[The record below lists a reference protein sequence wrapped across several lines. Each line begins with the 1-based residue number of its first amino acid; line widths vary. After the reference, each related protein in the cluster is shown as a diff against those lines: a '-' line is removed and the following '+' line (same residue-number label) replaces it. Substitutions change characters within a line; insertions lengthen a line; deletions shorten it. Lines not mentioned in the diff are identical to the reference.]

1 MSSHLSR
8 RTLLLGAAGLAGV
21 TACGSSGD
29 DDAGSGGSVELVY
42 RLWDEQQ
49 EVGYKKVFA
58 AFTEENPGITVRM
71 EVLPWDQY
79 WSKLTTE
86 LASGKAPDVFWM
98 TVESFPDLAGKG
110 VLAPLDDLI
119 ADTKID
125 LGKYHPNVVES
136 YKFEDK
142 QLGMPKDLGVVGL
155 LYNKTLVAKAGVT
168 MPKELTWAPDGSGNF
183 LEIARKL
190 TVDKAGVR
198 AGQSGF
204 DPASVKQWGFC
215 SWNHS
220 QTQWL
225 NWIPSNGGKAMDKPY
240 GTFEFAGEQSVQ
252 ALQWARDLI
261 YKWNVSPNGTRTN
274 PPTGQATEMFYRGEV
289 AMFPANNALLPFAL
303 PEVKFP
309 IGVAAMP
316 AGPAG
321 PTVVINGLAEV
332 MFAKTKHP
340 DEAGKL
346 VAFLGSEKA
355 QKLMGDAGYIIPAL
369 TGAGAGYTAYWK
381 QKGVD
386 VQPFL
391 DSAAGSTVNMPTAEG
406 WTAKVA
412 EINKAVND
420 LYLDKTDVAGIAA
433 TMDKIGNEK

>member
-1 MSSHLSR
+1 MSRSVSR
-8 RTLLLGAAGLAGV
+8 RTFLIGAGSVLALAG
-21 TACGSSGD
+21 CGSSD
-29 DDAGSGGSVELVY
+29 DKASSGGGKVELVY

-49 EVGYKKVFA
+49 EVGYKAVFA
-58 AFTEENPGITVRM
+58 EFTKQNPDITVRM

-79 WSKLTTE
+79 WTKLTTE
-86 LASGKAPDVFWM
+86 LASGKAPDVFWL
-98 TVESFPDLAGKG
+98 TVDYFPDFASKG

-119 ADTKID
+119 SKAGLKLDS
-125 LGKYHPNVVES
+125 YHPNVVQS

-142 QLGMPKDLGVVGL
+142 QLGMPKDMGIVGL
-155 LYNKTLVAKAGVT
+155 LYNKDLVTKAGVT
-168 MPKELTWAPDGSGNF
+168 MPAELTWAPDGSGSF
-183 LEIARKL
+183 LEVARKL
-190 TVDKAGVR
+190 TVG
-198 AGQSGF
+198 S
-204 DPASVKQWGFC
+204 KQWGFC

-225 NWIPSNGGKAMDKPY
+225 NWIASNGGHAMDKPY
-240 GTFEFAGEQSVQ
+240 GAFDFASQKSVE
-252 ALQWARDLI
+252 ALQFARDLVF
-261 YKWNVSPNGTRTN
+261 KWKVSPDGTRTN

-321 PTVVINGLAEV
+321 RTVVINGLSEA

-355 QKLMGDAGYIIPAL
+355 QRLMGDAGYIIPAL
-369 TGAGAGYTAYWK
+369 NNAGAGYKAFWK
-381 QKGVD
+381 QKGID

-391 DSAAGSTVNMPTAEG
+391 DSAAGSTVNLPIAEG
-406 WTAKVA
+406 WTAKSP
-412 EINKAVND
+412 EINKTVND
-420 LYLDKTDVAGIAA
+420 LYLDKVGVPDIATA
-433 TMDKIGNEK
+433 MDKIGNDK

>member
-1 MSSHLSR
+1 MSNPLSR
-8 RTLLLGAAGLAGV
+8 RTVLLGAAGLLGGL
-21 TACGSSGD
+21 TACGSSTD
-29 DDAGSGGSVELVY
+29 KATSGGKTELVY

-49 EVGYKKVFA
+49 EVGYKKVFE
-58 AFTEENPGITVRM
+58 AFTAENPDITVRM

-79 WSKLTTE
+79 WTKLTTE
-86 LASGKAPDVFWM
+86 LASGKAPDVFWL
-98 TVESFPDLAGKG
+98 TVENFPDLAGKG
-110 VLAPLDDLI
+110 VLAPLDEVI
-119 ADTKID
+119 AKAGIKLDS
-125 LGKYHPNVVES
+125 YHPNVVQS

-155 LYNKTLVAKAGVT
+155 LYNKALVTKAGIT
-168 MPKELTWAPDGSGNF
+168 MPSELTWAPDGSGNF

-190 TVDKAGVR
+190 TVGD
-198 AGQSGF
+198 
-204 DPASVKQWGFC
+204 KQWGFC

-225 NWIPSNGGKAMDKPY
+225 NWIASNGGKAMDKPY
-240 GTFEFAGEQSVQ
+240 GTFDFGGQKSVE

-261 YKWNVSPNGTRTN
+261 FKWKVSPDGTRTN

-289 AMFPANNALLPFAL
+289 AMFPANNALLPYAL

-309 IGVAAMP
+309 IGVAALP

-321 PTVVINGLAEV
+321 RTVVINGLAEV
-332 MFAKTKHP
+332 MFARTKHP

-346 VAFLGSEKA
+346 IAFLGSEKA

-369 TGAGAGYTAYWK
+369 NDSGAGYAAYWK
-381 QKGVD
+381 KKGID

-391 DSAAGSTVNMPTAEG
+391 DSAAGSTVNMPIAEG

-412 EINKAVND
+412 EINKTANN
-420 LYLDKTDVAGIAA
+420 LYLNKTEVAGIAT

>member
-1 MSSHLSR
+1 MSTPLSR
-8 RTLLLGAAGLAGV
+8 RTLLLGTAGLLGGL
-21 TACGSSGD
+21 TACGSSTD
-29 DDAGSGGSVELVY
+29 DTSSGGGKVELVY

-49 EVGYKKVFA
+49 EVGYKAVFA
-58 AFTEENPGITVRM
+58 AFTAENPDITVRM

-79 WSKLTTE
+79 WTKLTTE
-86 LASGKAPDVFWM
+86 LASGKAPDVFWL
-98 TVESFPDLAGKG
+98 TVDYFPDLAGKG

-119 ADTKID
+119 AKAGIKLDS
-125 LGKYHPNVVES
+125 YHPNVVQS

-155 LYNKTLVAKAGVT
+155 LYNKTLVAKAGIT
-168 MPKELTWAPDGSGNF
+168 MPDQLTWAPDGSGNF

-190 TVDKAGVR
+190 TVGD
-198 AGQSGF
+198 
-204 DPASVKQWGFC
+204 KQWGFC

-225 NWIPSNGGKAMDKPY
+225 NWIASNGGRAMDKPY
-240 GTFEFAGEQSVQ
+240 GSFDFAGQKSVE

-261 YKWNVSPNGTRTN
+261 FKWHVSPDGTRTN

-321 PTVVINGLAEV
+321 RTVVINGLAEV

-355 QKLMGDAGYIIPAL
+355 QKLMGDAGYVIPAL
-369 TGAGAGYTAYWK
+369 NDAGAGYAAYWK
-381 QKGVD
+381 KKGID

-391 DSAAGSTVNMPTAEG
+391 DSAAGTTVNMPIAEG

-420 LYLDKTDVAGIAA
+420 VYLDKTDVAGIAA

>member
-1 MSSHLSR
+1 MSTPLSR
-8 RTLLLGAAGLAGV
+8 RTLLLGTAGLLGGL
-21 TACGSSGD
+21 TACGSSTD
-29 DDAGSGGSVELVY
+29 DTSSGGGKVELVY

-49 EVGYKKVFA
+49 EVGYKAVFA
-58 AFTEENPGITVRM
+58 AFTAENPDITVRM

-79 WSKLTTE
+79 WTKLTTE
-86 LASGKAPDVFWM
+86 LASGKAPDVFWL
-98 TVESFPDLAGKG
+98 TVENFPDLAGKG

-119 ADTKID
+119 SKAGLKLDS
-125 LGKYHPNVVES
+125 YHPNVVQS

-142 QLGMPKDLGVVGL
+142 QLGLPKDLGVVGL
-155 LYNKTLVAKAGVT
+155 LYNKDLFAKAGVT
-168 MPKELTWAPDGSGNF
+168 MPADLTWNPDGSGSF
-183 LEIARKL
+183 MDLARKL
-190 TVDKAGVR
+190 TKGD
-198 AGQSGF
+198 
-204 DPASVKQWGFC
+204 KQWGFC

-225 NWIPSNGGKAMDKPY
+225 NWIASNGGQAMDKPY
-240 GTFEFAGEQSVQ
+240 GSFEFAGEKSVQ
-252 ALQWARDLI
+252 AMQWARDLI
-261 YKWNVSPNGTRTN
+261 FKWHLSPDGTRTN

-316 AGPAG
+316 AGPSG
-321 PTVVINGLAEV
+321 RTVVINGLAEV

-340 DEAGKL
+340 EEAGKL

-355 QKLMGDAGYIIPAL
+355 QKLMGDAGYVIPAL
-369 TGAGAGYTAYWK
+369 NDAGAGYAAFWK
-381 QKGVD
+381 KKGID

-391 DSAAGSTVNMPTAEG
+391 DSAAGSTVNMPIASG

-433 TMDKIGNEK
+433 TMDKIGNER

>member
-1 MSSHLSR
+1 MSLSR
-8 RTLLLGAAGLAGV
+8 RTFLIGAGSVLALAG
-21 TACGSSGD
+21 CGSSND
-29 DDAGSGGSVELVY
+29 KPSGGGKVELVY

-49 EVGYKKVFA
+49 EVGYKAVFA
-58 AFTEENPGITVRM
+58 EFTKENPDITVRM

-79 WSKLTTE
+79 WTKLTTE
-86 LASGKAPDVFWM
+86 LASGKAPDVFWL
-98 TVESFPDLAGKG
+98 TVDYFPDFASKG

-119 ADTKID
+119 SKAGLK
-125 LGKYHPNVVES
+125 LEAYHPNVVQS

-142 QLGMPKDLGVVGL
+142 QLGMPKDLGIVGL
-155 LYNKTLVAKAGVT
+155 LYNKTLVAKAGIT
-168 MPKELTWAPDGSGNF
+168 MPSELTWAPDGSGSF

-190 TVDKAGVR
+190 TVGE
-198 AGQSGF
+198 
-204 DPASVKQWGFC
+204 KQWGFC

-225 NWIPSNGGKAMDKPY
+225 NWIASNGGHAMDKPY
-240 GTFEFAGEQSVQ
+240 GTFDFAGDKSVE
-252 ALQWARDLI
+252 ALQFARDLVF
-261 YKWNVSPNGTRTN
+261 KWKVSPDGTRTN

-321 PTVVINGLAEV
+321 RTVVINGLAEA

-346 VAFLGSEKA
+346 VTFLGSEKA
-355 QKLMGDAGYIIPAL
+355 QRLMGDAGYIIPAL
-369 TGAGAGYTAYWK
+369 NDAGAGYQAYWK
-381 QKGVD
+381 KKDID
-386 VQPFL
+386 VQPFI
-391 DSAAGSTVNMPTAEG
+391 DSAAGSTVNLPIAEG
-406 WTAKVA
+406 WTAKSPD
-412 EINKAVND
+412 INKAVND
-420 LYLDKTDVAGIAA
+420 LYLDKVGVADIAKA
-433 TMDKIGNEK
+433 MDKIGNDK

>member
-1 MSSHLSR
+1 MSLSR
-8 RTLLLGAAGLAGV
+8 RTFLIGAGSVLALAG
-21 TACGSSGD
+21 CGSSD
-29 DDAGSGGSVELVY
+29 NKASSGGKVELVY

-49 EVGYKKVFA
+49 EVGYKAVFA
-58 AFTEENPGITVRM
+58 EFTKQNPDITVRM

-79 WSKLTTE
+79 WTKLTTE
-86 LASGKAPDVFWM
+86 LASGKAPDVFWL
-98 TVESFPDLAGKG
+98 TVDYFPDFAGKG

-119 ADTKID
+119 SKAGLKLDS
-125 LGKYHPNVVES
+125 YHPNVVQS

-142 QLGMPKDLGVVGL
+142 QLGMPKDMGIVGL
-155 LYNKTLVAKAGVT
+155 LYNKDLVAKAGIT
-168 MPKELTWAPDGSGNF
+168 MPAELTWAPDGSGSF
-183 LEIARKL
+183 LEVARKL
-190 TVDKAGVR
+190 TVG
-198 AGQSGF
+198 S
-204 DPASVKQWGFC
+204 KQWGFC

-225 NWIPSNGGKAMDKPY
+225 NWIASNGGHAMDKPY
-240 GTFEFAGEQSVQ
+240 GAFDFASPKSVE
-252 ALQWARDLI
+252 ALQFARDLVF
-261 YKWNVSPNGTRTN
+261 KWKVSPDGTRTN

-321 PTVVINGLAEV
+321 RTVVINGLSEA

-369 TGAGAGYTAYWK
+369 NNAGAGYQSFWK
-381 QKGVD
+381 QKGID

-391 DSAAGSTVNMPTAEG
+391 DSAAGSTVNLPIAEG
-406 WTAKVA
+406 WTAKSP
-412 EINKAVND
+412 EINKTVND
-420 LYLDKTDVAGIAA
+420 LYLDKIAVPDIAA
-433 TMDKIGNEK
+433 AMDKIGNDK

>member
-1 MSSHLSR
+1 MSTPLSR
-8 RTLLLGAAGLAGV
+8 RTLLLGTAGLLGGL
-21 TACGSSGD
+21 TACGSSTD
-29 DDAGSGGSVELVY
+29 DTSSGGGKVELVY

-49 EVGYKKVFA
+49 EVGYKAVFA
-58 AFTEENPGITVRM
+58 AFTAENPDITVRM

-79 WSKLTTE
+79 WTKLTTE
-86 LASGKAPDVFWM
+86 LASGKAPDVFWL
-98 TVESFPDLAGKG
+98 TVENFPDLAGKG

-119 ADTKID
+119 SKAGLKLDS
-125 LGKYHPNVVES
+125 YHPNVVQS

-142 QLGMPKDLGVVGL
+142 QLGLPKDLGVVGL
-155 LYNKTLVAKAGVT
+155 LYNKDLFAKAGVT
-168 MPKELTWAPDGSGNF
+168 MPADLTWNPDGSGSF
-183 LEIARKL
+183 MDLARKL
-190 TVDKAGVR
+190 TKGD
-198 AGQSGF
+198 
-204 DPASVKQWGFC
+204 KQWGFC

-225 NWIPSNGGKAMDKPY
+225 NWIASNGGQAMDKPY
-240 GTFEFAGEQSVQ
+240 GSFEFAGEKSVQ
-252 ALQWARDLI
+252 AMQWARDLI
-261 YKWNVSPNGTRTN
+261 FKWHLSPDGTRTN

-316 AGPAG
+316 AGPSG
-321 PTVVINGLAEV
+321 RTVVINGLAEV

-340 DEAGKL
+340 EEAGKL

-355 QKLMGDAGYIIPAL
+355 QKLMGDAGYVIPAL
-369 TGAGAGYTAYWK
+369 NDAGAGYAAFWK
-381 QKGVD
+381 KKGID

-391 DSAAGSTVNMPTAEG
+391 DSAAGSTVNMPIASG

-433 TMDKIGNEK
+433 TMDKIGNEQ

>member
-1 MSSHLSR
+1 MSLSR
-8 RTLLLGAAGLAGV
+8 RTFLIGAGSVLALAG
-21 TACGSSGD
+21 CGSSD
-29 DDAGSGGSVELVY
+29 DKAAGGGKVELVY

-49 EVGYKKVFA
+49 EVGYKTVFA
-58 AFTEENPGITVRM
+58 EFTKENPDITVRM

-79 WSKLTTE
+79 WTKLTTE
-86 LASGKAPDVFWM
+86 LASGKAPDVFWL
-98 TVESFPDLAGKG
+98 TVDYFPDFASKG
-110 VLAPLDDLI
+110 VLTPLDDLI
-119 ADTKID
+119 SKAGLKLDS
-125 LGKYHPNVVES
+125 YHPNVVQS

-142 QLGMPKDLGVVGL
+142 QLGMPKDMGIVGL
-155 LYNKTLVAKAGVT
+155 LYNKDLFAKAGVT
-168 MPKELTWAPDGSGNF
+168 MPTELTWAPDGSGSF
-183 LEIARKL
+183 LEVARKL
-190 TVDKAGVR
+190 TVG
-198 AGQSGF
+198 
-204 DPASVKQWGFC
+204 KQWGFC

-225 NWIPSNGGKAMDKPY
+225 NWIASNGGHAMDKPY
-240 GTFEFAGEQSVQ
+240 GSFDFAGDKSVE
-252 ALQWARDLI
+252 ALQFARDLVFTW
-261 YKWNVSPNGTRTN
+261 KVSPDGTRTN

-321 PTVVINGLAEV
+321 RTVVINGLSEA

-369 TGAGAGYTAYWK
+369 NDAGAGYTAYWK
-381 QKGVD
+381 KKGVD

-391 DSAAGSTVNMPTAEG
+391 DSAAGSTVNMPIASG
-406 WTAKVA
+406 WTA
-412 EINKAVND
+412 
-420 LYLDKTDVAGIAA
+420 
-433 TMDKIGNEK
+433 

>member
-1 MSSHLSR
+1 MSHPLSR
-8 RTLLLGAAGLAGV
+8 RTLLLGSAGLLGL
-21 TACGSSGD
+21 TACGSSQD
-29 DDAGSGGSVELVY
+29 DSGSSGGKVELVY

-49 EVGYKKVFA
+49 EVGYKAVFA
-58 AFTEENPGITVRM
+58 AFTAENPNITVRM

-79 WSKLTTE
+79 WTKLTTE
-86 LASGKAPDVFWM
+86 LASGKAPDVFWL
-98 TVESFPDLAGKG
+98 TVENFPDLASKG

-119 ADTKID
+119 SKAGLKLDS
-125 LGKYHPNVVES
+125 YHPNVVQS

-142 QLGMPKDLGVVGL
+142 QLGMPKDMGIVGL
-155 LYNKTLVAKAGVT
+155 LYNKNLVAKAGIT
-168 MPKELTWAPDGSGNF
+168 MPDKLTWAPDGTGSF
-183 LEIARKL
+183 MDVARKL
-190 TVDKAGVR
+190 TVDKAGKR
-198 AGQSGF
+198 ADQSGF
-204 DPASVKQWGFC
+204 DAGSIKQWGFC

-225 NWIPSNGGKAMDKPY
+225 NWIASNGGKVMDKPY
-240 GTFEFAGEQSVQ
+240 GTFDFAGQKSVE
-252 ALQWARDLI
+252 AMQWARDLI
-261 YKWNVSPNGTRTN
+261 FKWHLSPDGTRTN

-309 IGVAAMP
+309 IGVVSMP
-316 AGPAG
+316 AGPADR
-321 PTVVINGLAEV
+321 TVVINGLAEV

-369 TGAGAGYTAYWK
+369 NDAGAGYAAYWK
-381 QKGVD
+381 KKGID

-391 DSAAGSTVNMPTAEG
+391 DSAAGSTVNMPIANG
-406 WTAKVA
+406 WTAKSA
-412 EINKAVND
+412 EVYKSVND
-420 LYLDKTDVAGIAA
+420 LYLDKMDVGKIAE

>member
-1 MSSHLSR
+1 MSNPLSR
-8 RTLLLGAAGLAGV
+8 RTLLLGAAGLAGL
-21 TACGSSGD
+21 TACGSSTD
-29 DDAGSGGSVELVY
+29 KASNGGKTELVY

-49 EVGYKKVFA
+49 EVGYKAVFA
-58 AFTEENPGITVRM
+58 AFTAENPDITVRM

-79 WSKLTTE
+79 WTKLTTE
-86 LASGKAPDVFWM
+86 LAGGKAPDVFWL
-98 TVESFPDLAGKG
+98 TVENFPDLAGKG
-110 VLAPLDDLI
+110 VLAPLDDVI
-119 ADTKID
+119 AKAGLKLDS
-125 LGKYHPNVVES
+125 YHPNVVQS

-142 QLGMPKDLGVVGL
+142 QLGLPKDLGVVGL
-155 LYNKTLVAKAGVT
+155 LYNKTLVAKAGIT
-168 MPKELTWAPDGSGNF
+168 MPDQLTWAPDGSGNF

-190 TVDKAGVR
+190 TVSD
-198 AGQSGF
+198 
-204 DPASVKQWGFC
+204 KQWGFC

-225 NWIPSNGGKAMDKPY
+225 NWIASNGGKAMDKPY
-240 GTFEFAGEQSVQ
+240 GTFDFAGPKSVE

-261 YKWNVSPNGTRTN
+261 FKWRVSPDGTRTN

-309 IGVAAMP
+309 IGVAALP
-316 AGPAG
+316 AGPSG
-321 PTVVINGLAEV
+321 RTVVINGLAEV

-346 VAFLGSEKA
+346 IAFLGSAKA

-369 TGAGAGYTAYWK
+369 NDAGAGYAAYWK
-381 QKGVD
+381 QKGID

-391 DSAAGSTVNMPTAEG
+391 DSAAGSTVNMPIAEG

-412 EINKAVND
+412 EINKAMND
-420 LYLDKTDVAGIAA
+420 VYLDKTDVAGIA
-433 TMDKIGNEK
+433 TTLDKIGNKK

>member
-1 MSSHLSR
+1 MSRKLSR
-8 RTLLLGAAGLAGV
+8 RTFLIGAGSVVALAG
-21 TACGSSGD
+21 CGSSNDGTGGGG
-29 DDAGSGGSVELVY
+29 GSGKVELVY

-49 EVGYKKVFA
+49 EVGYKAVFA
-58 AFTEENPGITVRM
+58 AFTAANPDITVRM
-71 EVLPWDQY
+71 EVLPYDQY
-79 WSKLTTE
+79 WTKLTTE
-86 LASGKAPDVFWM
+86 LAGGKAPDVFWL
-98 TVESFPDLAGKG
+98 TVDSFPDLAGKG

-119 ADTKID
+119 AKAGLKLDS
-125 LGKYHPNVVES
+125 YHPNVVQS

-142 QLGMPKDLGVVGL
+142 QLGMPKDLGIVGL
-155 LYNKTLVAKAGVT
+155 LYNKTLFAKAGVT
-168 MPKELTWAPDGSGNF
+168 MPDKLTWAPDGSGTF
-183 LEIARKL
+183 EELARKL
-190 TVDKAGVR
+190 TVG
-198 AGQSGF
+198 S
-204 DPASVKQWGFC
+204 KQWGFC

-225 NWIPSNGGKAMDKPY
+225 NWIASNGGHAMDKPY
-240 GTFEFAGEQSVQ
+240 GTFDFAGPKSVE

-261 YKWNVSPNGTRTN
+261 FQWHLSPDGTRTN

-316 AGPAG
+316 AGPSG
-321 PTVVINGLAEV
+321 RTVVINGLAEG

-340 DEAGKL
+340 DQAGKL

-369 TGAGAGYTAYWK
+369 NNAGAGYTAYWK
-381 QKGVD
+381 KKGID

-391 DSAAGSTVNMPTAEG
+391 DSAASSTVNMPIAEG
-406 WTAKVA
+406 WTGKVA
-412 EINKAVND
+412 DINKTVND
-420 LYLDKTDVAGIAA
+420 LYLDKTDVAAIAA
-433 TMDKIGNEK
+433 AMDKIGNDK